1 MTAQLLKRGGGS
13 ARQRNWIEKWHG
25 LPVGYALGPGLNK
38 PIRILPIRIPIHIQK
53 RIPIQIPLRITIQI
67 PIQIPRRILP
77 IQIPTRFPK
86 VQNATPVAFW
96 SRGGRNPRIVFFKN
110 NFIF

>member
-1 MTAQLLKRGGGS
+1 M
-13 ARQRNWIEKWHG
+13 
-25 LPVGYALGPGLNK
+25 GYALGPGLNK

-53 RIPIQIPLRITIQI
+53 MIPIQIPVRITIQI

-96 SRGGRNPRIVFFKN
+96 SRGGRNPRIVFLIIHF
-110 NFIF
+110 FIF